1 VPVDPKTLPQDPET
15 LQKIVVDLTTQLD
28 RTERLLRQLLQAKTG
43 RKSEQLSR
51 EQLTLFAAEAGLAL
65 SPAEPEQ
72 DQDLDDEP
80 PSSSAGASAGKP
92 RGRKP
97 LPRHLKRERVEHDL
111 PESEKHCEECGQ
123 DLRRIGEEVSE
134 RYEYIP
140 AQMKVIEDVCQKYA
154 CACTVKTATKP
165 PQPIEK
171 SIAGASL
178 LAQVIVSKL
187 ADHLPLHR
195 QARNYPNRRCAAG
208 WRNARSC
215 SIRCMRG

>member
-1 VPVDPKTLPQDPET
+1 MHYSLGESGVCRYYENRCPSDPKTLPQDPET

-28 RTERLLRQLLQAKTG
+28 RTERLLRQLPQAKTG

-51 EQLTLFAAEAGLAL
+51 EQLALFAAEAGLAL

-140 AQMKVIEDVCQKYA
+140 AQMKVIEDGLNPKIDRVERE
-154 CACTVKTATKP
+154 V
-165 PQPIEK
+165 
-171 SIAGASL
+171 
-178 LAQVIVSKL
+178 V
-187 ADHLPLHR
+187 
-195 QARNYPNRRCAAG
+195 AAG
-208 WRNARSC
+208 FFEATFITKGDRART
-215 SIRCMRG
+215 

>member
-51 EQLTLFAAEAGLAL
+51 EQLTLFAAEAGLAV

-154 CACTVKTATKP
+154 CACYGKDGHQTA
-165 PQPIEK
+165 
-171 SIAGASL
+171 A
-178 LAQVIVSKL
+178 
-187 ADHLPLHR
+187 AD
-195 QARNYPNRRCAAG
+195 
-208 WRNARSC
+208 
-215 SIRCMRG
+215 